1 MVNRR
6 NKKKM
11 FNSDDSKVKLYKTH
25 QGWMSSLDRFFKLLA
40 VQDKNSVKAKNVD
53 PDALDESKLSDTTE
67 AYIKGLS
74 AMTAVLGGSAMM
86 TGNAFADTNI
96 QKQADLN
103 GEQVLGTTSQTE
115 STSASVSN
123 QNSSTVE
130 SLTENSTSQ
139 SRTYSES
146 NLQSN
151 SNSTN
156 STSTSNASTSESNS
170 TSTTSGSTSS
180 STSSS
185 SSASGST
192 ASNSTSTSSS
202 SSTSGSTSSSTAST
216 SSSTQT
222 SLSGSKSSTSG
233 SASGSTD
240 SLNTSAAS
248 STVNSMAST
257 TLGKNVNLAGAATL
271 TVNGQ
276 TIQEGKG
283 QKLTAKQ
290 LANLFGTSLVQKQQT
305 EIVTS
310 KDNGGVDVS
319 TVAEF
324 QKAIQDKNVTNIN
337 LVGNIDFS
345 NYGYGQLNISHS
357 LNINANGY
365 KMYFNGNKAGST
377 YFRNNSNNIAISNS
391 TADTT
396 TEVTVKNADIYTS
409 SSYGAF
415 RPLSN
420 PGNTNLVLENT
431 NITGGTAVRSE
442 TVGQGQNK
450 VTIKGTVNINAA
462 SSYQAENGTDVN
474 TYFWANPND
483 SQGTSQLYIANG
495 VDVSDG
501 ATLNMNAN
509 GLTAYNI
516 DARDNIHAHEFTVG
530 NNATVNME
538 GSTTGNVI
546 MNQPIAGNGWNQ
558 GNSFTVGDNSNINM
572 KSSNFNVYM
581 NNGVAQFDS
590 GYMTTVTIGKS
601 NVNLSIDEANGAK
614 NSDGNIVAIN
624 ANGYYTVA
632 GGSPV
637 QSGFGISEITIN
649 PGATVTG
656 TVVGDASNIIV
667 NNKNQITIDNPNVV
681 TFNKQDGL
689 VYKNLVNGGSAV
701 VDANN
706 TNVEVTQNGQTV
718 KSGIMSDSQASYIGQ
733 NSNNT
738 SSTMENSEISSDL
751 SNSLLS
757 EVNQPTTTK
766 VVYNG
771 ADVIN
776 SQSASESQQ
785 TSASASTSQSTAESI
800 SKSTADSESNASKS
814 ASISESEKNST
825 SQSISKQNSTSK
837 SISESQ
843 SSSKSLSA
851 SLSDSASL
859 SKDASQSTSSS
870 LSTDQSKSNSE
881 SVKNSQ
887 STSTSIKNS
896 EEASSSLSTS
906 LSGSLS
912 GSQSEST
919 SLSDSASK
927 SESIKNSEDSSLST
941 SL

>member
-40 VQDKNSVKAKNVD
+40 VQDKNSVKAKNAD

-86 TGNAFADTNI
+86 TGNAFADTNV
-96 QKQADLN
+96 QKQANLN
-103 GEQVLGTTSQTE
+103 GEQVLGTASQTE

-123 QNSSTVE
+123 QNSSTVD
-130 SLTENSTSQ
+130 SLTANSTSQ

-146 NLQSN
+146 NVQSN

-156 STSTSNASTSESNS
+156 STSMSNASTSESGS
-170 TSTTSGSTSS
+170 TSTST
-180 STSSS
+180 
-185 SSASGST
+185 ASGST
-192 ASNSTSTSSS
+192 STSTSSS
-202 SSTSGSTSSSTAST
+202 SSTSGSTSSSTST
-216 SSSTQT
+216 S
-222 SLSGSKSSTSG
+222 GASSTSG
-233 SASGSTD
+233 STSTSASTTSGSASTSGSTSGSNN

-248 STVNSMAST
+248 STVNSMNST
-257 TLGKNVNLAGAATL
+257 TLGDNVNLAGTATL
-271 TVNGQ
+271 TVNGK
-276 TIQEGKG
+276 TIQEGN

-377 YFRNNSNNIAISNS
+377 YVRNNNNNIAISNS

-420 PGNTNLVLENT
+420 PGNTNLVLEDT

-442 TVGQGQNK
+442 TIGQGQNK

-462 SSYQAENGTDVN
+462 SSYQAENGADVN

-483 SQGTSQLYIANG
+483 SQGTSQIYSANG
-495 VDVSDG
+495 VVVSDG

-509 GLTAYNI
+509 GLTAYNV

-546 MNQPIAGNGWNQ
+546 MNQPIAGGNNQ
-558 GNSFTVGDNSNINM
+558 GNSFTVGDNSNVTM
-572 KSSNFNVYM
+572 KSSNFNVLM
-581 NNGVAQFDS
+581 SNGDGRS
-590 GYMTTVTIGKS
+590 GNGYTTDVTIGSSK
-601 NVNLSIDEANGAK
+601 VNLSIDESSGAK
-614 NSDGNIVAIN
+614 KFDGNILALN
-624 ANGYYTVA
+624 TNGYYTVNGGYGNSLGSGA
-632 GGSPV
+632 GV
-637 QSGFGISEITIN
+637 SEINIDR
-649 PGATVTG
+649 GANLTA
-656 TVVGDASNIIV
+656 TVVGNASNIVANNQGGV
-667 NNKNQITIDNPNVV
+667 NIYDPEIV
-681 TFNKQDGL
+681 TFNKNTGL
-689 VYKNLVNGGSAV
+689 VYNNPVSEGMQWSL
-701 VDANN
+701 ANAN
-706 TNVEVTQNGQTV
+706 TEVTSTEVSADTGQVSTTIA
-718 KSGIMSDSQASYIGQ
+718 KSGIMEA
-733 NSNNT
+733 
-738 SSTMENSEISSDL
+738 
-751 SNSLLS
+751 
-757 EVNQPTTTK
+757 
-766 VVYNG
+766 
-771 ADVIN
+771 
-776 SQSASESQQ
+776 
-785 TSASASTSQSTAESI
+785 ASASYVGTNAENIASKIFSQALFKFKVLSWINEIQAILISI
-800 SKSTADSESNASKS
+800 SIILLIILKAFEFNVRYNNYLYLLVY
-814 ASISESEKNST
+814 ISLF
-825 SQSISKQNSTSK
+825 
-837 SISESQ
+837 
-843 SSSKSLSA
+843 LSFIFFIIGNIY
-851 SLSDSASL
+851 LER
-859 SKDASQSTSSS
+859 T
-870 LSTDQSKSNSE
+870 
-881 SVKNSQ
+881 V
-887 STSTSIKNS
+887 
-896 EEASSSLSTS
+896 
-906 LSGSLS
+906 G
-912 GSQSEST
+912 
-919 SLSDSASK
+919 
-927 SESIKNSEDSSLST
+927 
-941 SL
+941 